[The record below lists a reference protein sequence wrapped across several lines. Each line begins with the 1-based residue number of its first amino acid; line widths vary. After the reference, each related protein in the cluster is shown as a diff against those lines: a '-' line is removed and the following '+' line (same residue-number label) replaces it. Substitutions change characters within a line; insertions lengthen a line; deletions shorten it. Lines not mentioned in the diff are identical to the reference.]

1 MEGLGHYPQ
10 QVVNKEA
17 EARLHSAG
25 GGECTQ
31 LGVGVCDKDGEK
43 AQHPQLSFLRNR
55 VRRLKSPQLGELC
68 FVLKIE
74 FPAFFSCQMSLLK
87 KKKAK
92 FHKWFAKTCRRLKR
106 QTRPRDI
113 L

>member
-1 MEGLGHYPQ
+1 MQRFKPDDRTRWMEGLGHYPQ

-55 VRRLKSPQLGELC
+55 LRRLKSPQES
-68 FVLKIE
+68 FVL
-74 FPAFFSCQMSLLK
+74 F
-87 KKKAK
+87 
-92 FHKWFAKTCRRLKR
+92 
-106 QTRPRDI
+106 
-113 L
+113 